1 MRPRWTSKDPLY
13 IILGGLKVY
22 YYYTKLHVPS
32 PRNILPKEY
41 TYCPSFD
48 IAIAAFAEYPS
59 ARYKNRSMYKV
70 WSGKN
75 DTKQPLPL
83 LTNSYCNCSLRRS
96 LLKEILWIITFL
108 SAITK
113 PILLPSGTAATVR
126 CCQYQQRLSSIIF
139 SPIRLLNYMT
149 NLLEESNVHL
159 KTQSISSSVLL
170 AAVPA
175 LSRPGHI
182 DVHSYVVPT

>member
-113 PILLPSGTAATVR
+113 PILLLPSGTAATVR

-139 SPIRLLNYMT
+139 SPIRL
-149 NLLEESNVHL
+149 
-159 KTQSISSSVLL
+159 
-170 AAVPA
+170 
-175 LSRPGHI
+175 
-182 DVHSYVVPT
+182 